1 MAAACAVKTSRLLP
15 PPRAPLL
22 LLSQLA
28 AGVLLYGLLSLVF
41 QRETLAELRNLIRT
55 RGKKA

>member
-1 MAAACAVKTSRLLP
+1 VEGIAL
-15 PPRAPLL
+15 RAPLL